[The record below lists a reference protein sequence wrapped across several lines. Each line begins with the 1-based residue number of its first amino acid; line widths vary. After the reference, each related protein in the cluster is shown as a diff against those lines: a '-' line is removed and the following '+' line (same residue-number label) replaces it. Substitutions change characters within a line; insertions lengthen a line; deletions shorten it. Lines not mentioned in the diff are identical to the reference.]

1 MLYGTVS
8 KVLNG
13 YAWFNHEVH
22 IVYERETQDP
32 NGEWIIYDTSGSMEE
47 HKTVLKHAFSAHMAI
62 FGCVGQYHLPALGGG
77 TDVLGSWAKIARI
90 IGAGGKVTWVT
101 DCYDM
106 VNRNKT
112 RQFGIRMA
120 EDGTIVYSD
129 LETCSEM
136 TARLPTEPPAPQH
149 AEGAS
154 PEDMQLAEQEYA
166 TTFDEWEAECDR
178 VHEEWESKWF
188 DVCLQ
193 HLQMGGANVSVIGV
207 GSEIQKVIAE
217 ACKNV
222 AVRVNLAWLP
232 SNATPEQVTNVT
244 VATHRREPRPTLT
257 ASDNSA
263 ASTTTVITIDAPE
276 AQPAAVQLNENALTT
291 VVSAAARTRIG
302 DSVTVDSLKDLFTS
316 MEAHTF
322 LQDAS
327 YNSIN
332 KSKARTALLWFLDM
346 ATRGQPLAGGLL
358 GGMRG
363 RLFCDPDVGG
373 TGKTTWHKYLNACLS
388 ALADGKGGLGL
399 FTSHKKAASNI
410 KVGAGDTSLY
420 FGFHDAPHY
429 TLKMTIDKDVLDVL
443 RADAEFAPPESGLTK
458 VASGNSSAS
467 KYEAAV
473 AGGGSSSGSPTAV
486 ANGGSRKRRRA
497 PNDPQQAVA
506 VPAPASPPEAEAMD
520 EEAPA
525 VAAEPSSADA

>member
-13 YAWFNHEVH
+13 YAWFNHELR
-22 IVYERETQDP
+22 IVYQREPQDP

-120 EDGTIVYSD
+120 EDGAVVYSD

-136 TARLPTEPPAPQH
+136 QARLPVEPPHPDH

-154 PEDMQLAEQEYA
+154 PEDMQLAENEYA
-166 TTFDEWEAECDR
+166 ETFDAWETECER
-178 VHEEWESKWF
+178 AHEEWESKWF

-244 VATHRREPRPTLT
+244 VAAHRREPRPVLT
-257 ASDNSA
+257 VGDNAA
-263 ASTTTVITIDAPE
+263 ASTATVITIDAPE

-302 DSVTVDSLKDLFTS
+302 DSVTIDSLKDLIVS
-316 MEAHTF
+316 MEGHSAM
-322 LQDAS
+322 QDGS
-327 YNSIN
+327 YTGVN
-332 KSKARTALLWFLDM
+332 KPLARTAILWAVAM
-346 ATRGQPLAGGLL
+346 MQPGVQIAGALL

-363 RLFCDPDVGG
+363 RLFQDPDVGG
-373 TGKTTWHKYLNACLS
+373 SGKTTWHKYLNAALCALS
-388 ALADGKGGLGL
+388 DGKGGLNL
-399 FTSHKKAASNI
+399 FASHKKAASHI
-410 KVGAGDTSLY
+410 KVGAGEASLY
-420 FGFHDAPHY
+420 FSFHDAPHY
-429 TLKMTIDKDVLDVL
+429 TLKMAVDKEVIEVL
-443 RADAEFAPPESGLTK
+443 RADAEFAPPESALTK
-458 VASGNSSAS
+458 TAQGNSSAS
-467 KYEAAV
+467 KYEAAT
-473 AGGGSSSGSPTAV
+473 AAGGSSSGSPTAA
-486 ANGGSRKRRRA
+486 ANGPGRKRRRA
-497 PNDPQQAVA
+497 PNDPQQAQ
-506 VPAPASPPEAEAMD
+506 PAPVVRLGSEEDAASG
-520 EEAPA
+520 
-525 VAAEPSSADA
+525 DA